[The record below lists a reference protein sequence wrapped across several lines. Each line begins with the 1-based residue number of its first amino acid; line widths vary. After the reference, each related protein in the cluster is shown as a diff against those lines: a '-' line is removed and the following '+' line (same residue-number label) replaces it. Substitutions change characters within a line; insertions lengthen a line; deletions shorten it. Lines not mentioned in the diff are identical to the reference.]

1 MNKELSGDQVMK
13 IRICVLC
20 FCMVV
25 IPAIAMFSHRIPR
38 HVRVFAKQHLWV
50 PLHDQIS
57 MWIVISSNEHDEHNA
72 VVVSK
77 ESVVDTETKA
87 RENPLSDPNRPS
99 SNIEQ
104 TDARVVS
111 SKTNRLNEFSNSALL
126 EDGTATSTNVFR
138 SLGSTVVM
146 PVISLGSPNAI
157 TPPAERTGPGL
168 AVPVSIAEE
177 SMILAV
183 KNENKKENQK
193 SLFID
198 SSSLLAAKTETIPQS
213 LPPQAP
219 QSSRQDL
226 KRESPPPVSTPLE
239 SQESNV
245 VQRKVRQRLVS
256 LGAVSVETG
265 VVASETGMHR
275 CSCRVS
281 ADPTGQLQRVFQTTD
296 HDPSKAMLNLLEQ
309 VESWKYRLA
318 IEKKSDDG
326 KSSRF

>member
-13 IRICVLC
+13 IRTCVLC

-25 IPAIAMFSHRIPR
+25 IPAIAMFSHHIPR

-57 MWIVISSNEHDEHNA
+57 MWIVNPSTKHDQHNPT
-72 VVVSK
+72 VGSK
-77 ESVVDTETKA
+77 ESVVDTEANA

-111 SKTNRLNEFSNSALL
+111 SNTNRLNEFSNSALL
-126 EDGTATSTNVFR
+126 EDGTATSANVFR

-146 PVISLGSPNAI
+146 PVVSLGSPNAI

-177 SMILAV
+177 SMILAGN
-183 KNENKKENQK
+183 NENKKEKPK

-198 SSSLLAAKTETIPQS
+198 SQSLLAAKTETTPQS
-213 LPPQAP
+213 LPPQT
-219 QSSRQDL
+219 
-226 KRESPPPVSTPLE
+226 PPVSSPLE

-245 VQRKVRQRLVS
+245 VQRKIRQRLAS

-265 VVASETGMHR
+265 VVASEAGMHR

-296 HDPSKAMLNLLEQ
+296 HDPSKAMHNLLEQ